1 MAEENRPD
9 FSKLVDALKRQND
22 EANVAREEAKVSA
35 QLSAALQNS
44 SAEIELDQV
53 KAIEELIETLNAGK
67 LSELEDRKE
76 ANKMAKDTLALLGN
90 IAENTEPENEVV
102 EFEGIGQ
109 AGIGFVAALGAAL
122 SGLVVGIIAGLA
134 GQIKV
139 ITKFIGRGLRRT
151 FGGFFR
157 SLTKPFANLS
167 KSSKGFL
174 KPALDFFKNIGRAFK
189 AGFGGLKTFRATT
202 GRFAKLGFFG
212 TIGKTLGNGF
222 RAIQSF
228 GNTLSGF
235 GKSVAGLGKTLAGA
249 KFLNIA
255 APFKTFFNGIKSLK
269 AAFLPVKSAGGL
281 FSGVKKFLSP
291 IGKIAKTVFNVFKAF
306 GRIIGRLI
314 IPLQIIFGAIDGVK
328 GFINGFK
335 NQEGSFFSKLTSGII
350 GAVSGILQGLIGIP
364 LDLLKKAVSFIAGK
378 LGFSSFAE
386 KLEAFSFKKLIGN
399 IFDGL
404 NNIWQG
410 IIDFFANM
418 FSAEGRAKNM
428 ERLGNIAG
436 GINDFIKKILRAILP
451 DPDAERGLFDPRGL
465 VAKAIPASV
474 YRYAGLD
481 PDTGDVLPTGPD
493 LMETIVGDDSN
504 LRGAEMDMNSRE
516 NTAAGDQGT
525 GDVAVVTDN
534 SNNQNIKQG
543 DNVFVN
549 MNNAT
554 FDPNLTPSYS

>member
-9 FSKLVDALKRQND
+9 FSKLVAELQKQND
-22 EANVAREEAKVSA
+22 IANAAKDETENISKLSMAMDNSA
-35 QLSAALQNS
+35 LNLESEQIKL
-44 SAEIELDQV
+44 
-53 KAIEELIETLNAGK
+53 IEELIEQLTNPNLGD
-67 LSELEDRKE
+67 LEERKE
-76 ANKMAKDTLALLGN
+76 NNKRAKETLDLLGI
-90 IAENTEPENEVV
+90 IADNTEKENEVIK
-102 EFEGIGQ
+102 FDGIGQ
-109 AGIGFVAALGAAL
+109 AGLGFVAALGAAL
-122 SGLVVGIIAGLA
+122 AGLVTGIIAGLV
-134 GQIKV
+134 GNIK
-139 ITKFIGRGLRRT
+139 IIGRLFKIGFTKL
-151 FGGFFR
+151 FGGLFKRLSAPFR
-157 SLTKPFANLS
+157 SVNKQA
-167 KSSKGFL
+167 KGFL
-174 KPALDFFKNIGRAFK
+174 KPATDFFKNIGRAFK

-222 RAIQSF
+222 RAIQRF
-228 GNTLSGF
+228 GQTLSRF

-255 APFKTFFNGIKSLK
+255 APFKAFFSGIKSLK
-269 AAFLPVKSAGGL
+269 AAFAPVKSAGGAL
-281 FSGVKKFLSP
+281 SGVKKFLSP
-291 IGKIAKTVFNVFKAF
+291 IGRIAKTAFNAFKAF
-306 GRIIGRLI
+306 GKIIGRLFLPI
-314 IPLQIIFGAIDGVK
+314 QIIFGAIDGVK

-335 NQEGSFFSKLTSGII
+335 NQEGGLFSKLTAGII
-350 GAVSGILQGLIGIP
+350 GGISGVLQGLIGIP
-364 LDLLKKAVSFIAGK
+364 LDLLKKGVSFIAGK

-386 KLEAFSFKKLIGN
+386 KLEAFSFKELIGN

-451 DPDAERGLFDPRGL
+451 DPDADRGLFDPRGL

>member
-1 MAEENRPD
+1 MAEENKQD

-44 SAEIELDQV
+44 SADIELDQV

-76 ANKMAKDTLALLGN
+76 ANKMAKDTLALLGD
-90 IAENTEPENEVV
+90 IAENTEPENGVV

-139 ITKFIGRGLRRT
+139 ITKFIGRGLTRT
-151 FGGFFR
+151 FGAFFR
-157 SLTKPFANLS
+157 SLSKPFAPLL
-167 KSSKGFL
+167 KLAKGFL

-189 AGFGGLKTFRATT
+189 AGFAGLKTFRATT
-202 GRFAKLGFFG
+202 GQFAKLGFFG
-212 TIGKTLGNGF
+212 TLGKTLGNGF
-222 RAIQSF
+222 RAIQRF
-228 GNTLSGF
+228 GKTLTGL
-235 GKSVAGLGKTLAGA
+235 GKSVLGLGKTLAGV

-255 APFKTFFNGIKSLK
+255 APFKAFLDGIKSLK
-269 AAFLPVKSAGGL
+269 AAFFPVQKAGSTL
-281 FSGVKKFLSP
+281 TSVQKFLKP
-291 IGKIAKTVFNVFKAF
+291 IGQIAKTAFNAFKAF
-306 GRIIGRLI
+306 GSVIGRLI
-314 IPLQIIFGAIDGVK
+314 IPLQVVFSIVDGVK

-335 NQEGSFFSKLTSGII
+335 NQEGGFFNKLVAGII
-350 GAVSGILQGLIGIP
+350 GGISGVLQGLIGIP
-364 LDLLKKAVSFIAGK
+364 LDLLKKGVAFIAEK

-386 KLEAFSFKKLIGN
+386 KLEAFSFKELIGN

-451 DPDAERGLFDPRGL
+451 DPDADRGLFDPRGL

-493 LMETIVGDDSN
+493 LMETIVGDDTT

>member
-9 FSKLVDALKRQND
+9 FSKLVEELQKQND
-22 EANVAREEAKVSA
+22 IANAAKDETENISK
-35 QLSAALQNS
+35 LSMAMDTTSLNLESEQ
-44 SAEIELDQV
+44 IKL
-53 KAIEELIETLNAGK
+53 IEELIEQLTNPN
-67 LSELEDRKE
+67 LEDLEERKE
-76 ANKMAKDTLALLGN
+76 NNKRAKETLDLLGI
-90 IAENTEPENEVV
+90 IADNTEKENEVIK
-102 EFEGIGQ
+102 FDGIGQ
-109 AGIGFVAALGAAL
+109 AGLGFVAALGTAL
-122 SGLVVGIIAGLA
+122 AGLVTGIIAGLV
-134 GQIKV
+134 GNIK
-139 ITKFIGRGLRRT
+139 IIGRLFKMGFVKL
-151 FGGFFR
+151 FGGFFKNIG
-157 SLTKPFANLS
+157 SPFKSVTKQA
-167 KSSKGFL
+167 KGFL
-174 KPALDFFKNIGRAFK
+174 KPATDFFKNISRAFK

-228 GNTLSGF
+228 GQTISKF
-235 GKSVAGLGKTLAGA
+235 GTSISKTASKLAGA
-249 KFLNIA
+249 KFFDISRPVKA
-255 APFKTFFNGIKSLK
+255 FTDGIKSLK
-269 AAFLPVKSAGGL
+269 AAFAPVKSAGGAL
-281 FSGVKKFLSP
+281 SGVKKFLSP
-291 IGKIAKTVFNVFKAF
+291 IGKIAKVAFSAFKAF
-306 GRIIGRLI
+306 GTIIGRLFLPI
-314 IPLQIIFGAIDGVK
+314 QIIFGAIDGVK
-328 GFINGFK
+328 GFIDGFK
-335 NQEGSFFSKLTSGII
+335 NQEGGLFSKLASGII
-350 GAVSGILQGLIGIP
+350 GAIRGVLQGLLGVP
-364 LDLLKKAVSFIAGK
+364 LDLLKKGVSFIIGK
-378 LGFSSFAE
+378 LGFSSLAE
-386 KLEAFSFKKLIGN
+386 KLEAFSFKELIGN

-418 FSAEGRAKNM
+418 FSSEGRAKNM

-451 DPDAERGLFDPRGL
+451 DPDADRGLFDPRGL